1 MRKCY
6 EKLEWVFE
14 AVCLD
19 VQLMQEALDHE
30 GNIVL
35 VESSQGGPGTLDAH
49 LNGIDAHAHVQSV
62 HPGASGGLD
71 VQIHIDPQ
79 DQLDEAAEVQ
89 PGGV

>member
-1 MRKCY
+1 MS
-6 EKLEWVFE
+6 E
-14 AVCLD
+14 ALHHG

-30 GNIVL
+30 GNVIL
-35 VESSQGGPGTLDAH
+35 VESSQGGPGSLDAH

-62 HPGASGGLD
+62 HPDASGGID